1 MKQKALNAL
10 CFLLALA
17 CLAVTVIGLRWSAA
31 AAENDYSDGIEQ
43 LDLNTIHL
51 RGSRVTVSFSD
62 VILSKQ
68 NEERRLIV
76 STQEATVD
84 TELTSRLIE
93 KLDFDFLKKSQ
104 KVSYRGTGY
113 FVVDLDSAHLRES
126 DITAD
131 EAAKTVTIRIE
142 HPHLETVDIDPDDV
156 MIDEVHEGLLARGK
170 IRLTVEDFNGI
181 EKELRERLE
190 AAFDTAENINEANDN
205 ALRMVAELYE
215 PVVRAVDDRWRV
227 QVVYR

>member
-1 MKQKALNAL
+1 MKQKLVTAL
-10 CFLLALA
+10 CFCLALA
-17 CLAVTVIGLRWSAA
+17 CIAVTVIGLRWSAA
-31 AAENDYSDGIEQ
+31 AAQDGYSDGIEQ
-43 LDLNTIHL
+43 IDLNTIRL
-51 RGSRVTVSFSD
+51 KGSRVTVRFSD

-76 STQEATVD
+76 STQEAAVD
-84 TELTSRLIE
+84 YELTESTFRF
-93 KLDFDFLKKSQ
+93 LDWAILKKSQ
-104 KVSYRGTGY
+104 TVSYKGTGY

-131 EAAKTVTIRIE
+131 EASKTVTIRIE
-142 HPHLETVDIDPDDV
+142 HPHLETVEIDPDD
-156 MIDEVHEGLLARGK
+156 ILIGEVRERLLARGD
-170 IRLTVEDFNGI
+170 IRLTVEGYNLI
-181 EKELRERLE
+181 EKELRTRLE
-190 AAFDTAENINEANDN
+190 AAFDTAENINRANDN